1 MNKSLSFV
9 VANHFLVSSFSE
21 RFLVPSDSSH
31 GPARKNLGYGRNDF
45 DHAGERGGRSRWGVG
60 FPQSYQL
67 YSESV
72 PEVLVFG
79 RRL

>member
-1 MNKSLSFV
+1 M
-9 VANHFLVSSFSE
+9 
-21 RFLVPSDSSH
+21 PSDSSH
-31 GPARKNLGYGRNDF
+31 SSAPKNLGYGRNDS
-45 DHAGERGGRSRWGVG
+45 DHAGEQGGRSCRGMG

-79 RRL
+79 RNSEKV